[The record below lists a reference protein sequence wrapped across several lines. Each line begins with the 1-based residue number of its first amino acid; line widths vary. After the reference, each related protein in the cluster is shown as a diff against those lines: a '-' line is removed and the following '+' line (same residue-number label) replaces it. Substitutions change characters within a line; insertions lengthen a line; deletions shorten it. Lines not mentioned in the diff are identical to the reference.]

1 MIPCPKD
8 MLMRHQ
14 AAESHVTEPCEGGS
28 EYVGVREMMVIEMIL
43 DNLRINMGGW
53 TKFPQQN
60 IRLLLTLRGQ
70 FVIKH

>member
-1 MIPCPKD
+1 MIPSPKD
-8 MLMRHQ
+8 MLMRKQ
-14 AAESHVTEPCEGGS
+14 AAELNVTEPCLGGS

-43 DNLRINMGGW
+43 YVRINMGGW
-53 TKFPQQN
+53 TKFPHQN